1 MLERVLLDMKIGTIV
16 EVWDDEV
23 DHISWFEAVDDSG
36 VMLILMLHER
46 LFLCSSYND
55 VNF

>member
-23 DHISWFEAVDDSG
+23 DHISWFEAADDSG

-46 LFLCSSYND
+46 LFLCSS
-55 VNF
+55 